1 VAQGLAGD
9 GRAVDRVVE
18 DEGGH
23 RRRTA
28 VRALSARVVIVGGT
42 LKRAPLDLFLV
53 VSALF
58 AVDPAVV
65 RAHHALATDR

>member
-1 VAQGLAGD
+1 
-9 GRAVDRVVE
+9 
-18 DEGGH
+18 
-23 RRRTA
+23 
-28 VRALSARVVIVGGT
+28 VVIGGGT
-42 LKRAPLDLFLV
+42 LKRAPLDAFLV